1 MCLLLLLLYSVL
13 DHHLI
18 HVTITFMLCC
28 RRVGTKMY
36 LKDIRLGVTSTHNEK
51 CPLYSIHETTT
62 TSWMCNPNFLCVWSL
77 CERFSSQEN
86 VSLALSLFPCTHTVC
101 VCMRRK
107 SIIKKN
113 VFSTQLAHSRSFQQ
127 CGCIAHHKSSYQEH
141 WTVCVRVLE
150 QVELRKFPFIFSD
163 FLY

>member
-1 MCLLLLLLYSVL
+1 MCLQLLLLLYRTRPPLNPCHNNFHVVL
-13 DHHLI
+13 PPC
-18 HVTITFMLCC
+18 M
-28 RRVGTKMY
+28 KMY

-51 CPLYSIHETTT
+51 CPGYSLHETT
-62 TSWMCNPNFLCVWSL
+62 TSWMCNWNFLCVECRVYMWKIFLSGKCASCSLSL
-77 CERFSSQEN
+77 C
-86 VSLALSLFPCTHTVC
+86 FPCIHTVC

-141 WTVCVRVLE
+141 WTVCVRTSRTT
-150 QVELRKFPFIFSD
+150 QIPFYSFR